1 MSKRRPLTDEEKRL
15 RDSERRK
22 AAYKYMKE
30 NEPKKYAEFKL
41 NNNEAFR
48 NWYDSS
54 RNPDTNEYVGR
65 ERVLA
70 DKQKNLVRNKLK
82 EAEYR
87 KKNKLFLAFVQKSR
101 TGGRYCTKRMW
112 DSWHE
117 LSQSERNELLEQY
130 PHLPSVVRPEGLVL
144 RRKINAPD
152 RTTRGELIEE

>member
-30 NEPKKYAEFKL
+30 NEPEKYAEFKL

-54 RNPDTNEYVGR
+54 RNPDTNEYRGR

-70 DKQKNLVRNKLK
+70 DKERNKERNKLK

-101 TGGRYCTKRMW
+101 TGGRYCTKQMW

-117 LSQSERNELLEQY
+117 LSKSEQNKLKDQY

-152 RTTRGELIEE
+152 RTTRRELLEE